1 MKVEKL
7 VKENPKTQTELIFNF
22 VFIKDGEIYLR
33 LDDEPIS
40 LVDYIVEQEKELFDI
55 DIPEEWRNPDN
66 ITDYLEGMDAI
77 TATFYLGMIGF
88 AEVRERLKMY
98 ENGFKSTEE

>member
-40 LVDYIVEQEKELFDI
+40 LVDYIVEQEKELFDM
-55 DIPEEWRNPDN
+55 DIPKEWANSDS
-66 ITDYLEGMDAI
+66 ITDYLEGMDTI
-77 TATFYLGMIGF
+77 TATFYLGMMGF

-98 ENGFKSTEE
+98 ENGLKNTEA